1 MREKVNHQARWKG
14 YAFGVAVLH
23 IAGIALLL
31 VSLSDHTA
39 LLGLGV
45 LAYTLGLR
53 HAFDADHIAA
63 IDNTVRKLVQQ
74 EKNPTGVGFF
84 FSLGHSTV
92 VCCMAIVTVFAA
104 KWAENNLPQLQD
116 IGDLIGTSVS
126 GVFLVLIGVLNLFI
140 LMNIYQVF
148 RNMRRKHYDEN
159 KLEELLHS
167 RGLVARFLHPLFKFV
182 GKSWHVYPIGF
193 LFGLGFDTASEIAL
207 LAISAGA
214 AKSAIPISGI
224 MALPLLFAAGM
235 SLLDTADGIFMT
247 TAYRWAFRT
256 PLRKVYYN
264 MTVTGLSIIA
274 ALVIGLVELAQ
285 VLAPKLGLSDG
296 FWGWV
301 QDLDFGSLGY
311 MLVGIFVVAWAV
323 SYGIWKIMKIE
334 ERWNTIDT
342 TNRL

>member
-1 MREKVNHQARWKG
+1 MVKENKNIRYRWKG
-14 YAFGVAVLH
+14 YAIGVVVLH
-23 IAGIALLL
+23 VIAITLWLISIHNHP
-31 VSLSDHTA
+31 V
-39 LLGLGV
+39 LLGFGF

-53 HAFDADHIAA
+53 HAFDVDHIAA

-84 FSLGHSTV
+84 FSLGHSSV
-92 VCCMAIVTVFAA
+92 VCCLTIVTAFAA
-104 KWAENNLPQLQD
+104 IWAETNIPQLKN
-116 IGDLIGTSVS
+116 IGGLIGTSVS

-140 LMNIYQVF
+140 FFNIYQVF
-148 RNMRRKHYDEN
+148 LKMRKKEFDES

-167 RGLVARFLHPLFKFV
+167 RGLMTRFLHPLFKFV
-182 GKSWHVYPIGF
+182 SKSWHVYPIGF

-214 AKSAIPISGI
+214 AKSAIPITGI
-224 MALPLLFAAGM
+224 LALPLLFASGM

-264 MTVTGLSIIA
+264 MTVTGLSIVA
-274 ALVIGLVELAQ
+274 ALIIGLIELAQ
-285 VLAPKLGLSDG
+285 VLTSKLGLNKG

-301 QDLDFGSLGY
+301 QELDFGSLGY
-311 MLVGIFVVAWAV
+311 ILVAIFVLSWTI
-323 SYGIWKIMKIE
+323 SFGIWKALKIE
-334 ERWNTIDT
+334 ERWSTFESK
-342 TNRL
+342 